1 MLFSLLGALFI
12 FALFP
17 FLAYEIDAYI
27 FQNKF
32 STYVSPLMLI
42 LAMGA
47 GIIGSLCSSLL
58 FNGYLIVRDG
68 THGLIAGAIAVGSGS
83 LYIVN
88 PTYALITGFIAGVI
102 QGIIQN
108 SLERYGISRGYIF
121 STVSWSLFA
130 IQGFIGGCFSAGW
143 KRLANDKY
151 SYIFSSTGSV
161 LKNYGEQYQFY
172 AMLVSAGM
180 GIGFGLLAGAIIYLT
195 NFQYS

>member
-1 MLFSLLGALFI
+1 
-12 FALFP
+12 
-17 FLAYEIDAYI
+17 LAYEIDAYI
-27 FQNKF
+27 FQNTF
-32 STYVSPLMLI
+32 ATYVSPLVVL

-47 GIIGSLCSSLL
+47 GMIGSLCSSLII
-58 FNGYLIVRDG
+58 NGYLVARDG
-68 THGLIAGAIAVGSGS
+68 THGVIAGAIAVGASS
-83 LYIVN
+83 IYIVN
-88 PTYALITGFIAGVI
+88 PTYALITGFIGGAI

-108 SLERYGISRGYIF
+108 SLERYGISRGYIL

-151 SYIFSSTGSV
+151 SSTFSSTGSV

-180 GIGFGLLAGAIIYLT
+180 GLGFGLIAGVIIYFT